1 MSTATDLRK
10 ATAARGVG
18 RVVDHVPPVVYPYAP
33 SDDPDNVSLVPT
45 SYVSSWESLAAI
57 NDGYSTG
64 LLEVQALA
72 P

>member
-1 MSTATDLRK
+1 M
-10 ATAARGVG
+10 
-18 RVVDHVPPVVYPYAP
+18 YPYAP

-45 SYVSSWESLAAI
+45 SYVSSWESLAAM